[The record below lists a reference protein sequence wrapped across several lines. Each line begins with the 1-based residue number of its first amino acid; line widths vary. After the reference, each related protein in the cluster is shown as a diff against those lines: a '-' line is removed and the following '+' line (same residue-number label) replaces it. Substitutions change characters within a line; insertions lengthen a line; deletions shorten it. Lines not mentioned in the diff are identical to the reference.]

1 MINLT
6 YLRLKLEYKICYKNF
21 VVLLQV
27 SKYNDD
33 KISDEGGK
41 EFA

>member
-27 SKYNDD
+27 SKLNNNQ
-33 KISDEGGK
+33 ISDNGAK
-41 EFA
+41 EIG